1 MDLTPVSTKMFF
13 ILYALFIISSIEA
26 ASCFNTDDLS
36 TDTNRYL
43 GTGIIV
49 RHKRND
55 ELSKETLSISEREP
69 IADKLV
75 SKEAINTPT
84 RPTRHKEDG
93 RAQSKPPQWLRPEMM
108 EREILVKPPNQIVS
122 LSQFTFSYFNST

>member
-1 MDLTPVSTKMFF
+1 MFF

-26 ASCFNTDDLS
+26 ATCFNTDDLS
-36 TDTNRYL
+36 TDTNRHL
-43 GTGIIV
+43 WTGIV

-55 ELSKETLSISEREP
+55 ELSKETLSLSEREP

-75 SKEAINTPT
+75 SKESLSTPT

-122 LSQFTFSYFNST
+122 